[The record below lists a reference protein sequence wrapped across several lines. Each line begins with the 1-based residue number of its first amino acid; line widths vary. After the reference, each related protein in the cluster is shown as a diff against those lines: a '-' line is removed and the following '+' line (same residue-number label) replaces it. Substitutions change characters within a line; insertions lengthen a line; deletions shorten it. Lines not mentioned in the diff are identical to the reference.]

1 MYIMNEEF
9 VSNNLYDIGLVDL
22 FGSIE
27 NLYFFQLNNIL
38 HKQQRLCAI
47 VFILNVFFYVIAVL

>member
-1 MYIMNEEF
+1 MNEEF

-47 VFILNVFFYVIAVL
+47 VFILNVFFML